1 MERKN
6 IVGID
11 TQFGY
16 RTLELYEG
24 NLCTLGSPV
33 DVVVV
38 SAFAGNYDPVPG
50 TLVGAMWE
58 ALRLDVSSCR
68 KDAEFDLT
76 SALGVWISRS
86 LHGYSFSRLL
96 CAEFFGTALA
106 IPDVIEN
113 VFVGLSILE
122 TKGGTVAKVALPVI
136 GAGSLRLDP
145 KQVIRPL
152 LRAAEA
158 FFHRSI
164 GSRSILLVDS
174 NPNRVAELDQALD
187 DVLSRAK
194 IFLPLSELLESLRQ
208 DVRNKLLQ
216 ADDLFG
222 PAHSDL
228 RDDWLRLL
236 STDRIRSFELG
247 VLSRRLLELLV
258 AEMGASAKDPLSK
271 QIDALHTAHVAPWI
285 RGYMHVLRHV
295 GNECAHEGGQE
306 TRLPPSVEPVDLGL
320 CLACVNRLVEFWIDH
335 RRSLPA
341 GSVAST
347 AAAPGEIP

>member
-1 MERKN
+1 MKRKN

-24 NLCTLGSPV
+24 NLCTLLSPV

-38 SAFAGNYDPVPG
+38 SAFAGSYDPVPD

-58 ALRLDVSSCR
+58 TLCLDVSSCR
-68 KDAEFDLT
+68 RDAEFDLT
-76 SALGVWISRS
+76 SALGVWISRP
-86 LHGYSFSRLL
+86 LQGYSFSRLL
-96 CAEFFGTALA
+96 CAEFLGTALA

-122 TKGGTVAKVALPVI
+122 AKGGTVAKVALPVL
-136 GAGSLRLDP
+136 GAGSQGLDP
-145 KQVIRPL
+145 RQIIRPL
-152 LRAAEA
+152 LCAAEA
-158 FFHRSI
+158 FFRRST

-174 NPNRVAELDQALD
+174 NPNRVAELDRALD
-187 DVLSRAK
+187 EVLSRAK
-194 IFLPLSELLESLRQ
+194 VFLPLSELLESLRQ
-208 DVRNKLLQ
+208 DIRNKLLQ

-222 PAHSDL
+222 PAHLYL

-236 STDRIRSFELG
+236 SADRIPSFEVG

-258 AEMGASAKDPLSK
+258 AEMGAPARDPLNK
-271 QIDALHTAHVAPWI
+271 QIDALQAAHIAPWI

-295 GNECAHEGGQE
+295 GNESAHEGSQE
-306 TRLPPSVEPVDLGL
+306 ARLPPSVEPVDLGL
-320 CLACVNRLVEFWIDH
+320 CLACVNRLVEFWMDH
-335 RRSLPA
+335 RRSLPT
-341 GSVAST
+341 GPIASR
-347 AAAPGEIP
+347 AAAQGEIP